1 MHRPPLDPRDRPLI
15 ETPTWRNVLVSYA
28 MVAAIPLLLWV
39 VSQPLVGSVTLAA
52 VVGLLVGGRRAY
64 RLTRCFYDCQGFTF
78 DLGGK
83 AQITV
88 TQIPI
93 DEAN

>member
-1 MHRPPLDPRDRPLI
+1 
-15 ETPTWRNVLVSYA
+15 